1 MGNLFWVVE
10 GLMWSFASFVMLS
23 GYETLAYFVENTGFG
38 MKEILITEL

>member
-1 MGNLFWVVE
+1 MGNFFWVVK